1 MHLPRKLL
9 ACLFTQH
16 GMALITLVDLP
27 VPGMASQ
34 FYKLKIGFLLAH
46 QE

>member
-1 MHLPRKLL
+1 MVG
-9 ACLFTQH
+9 LFVYTAWNGTH
-16 GMALITLVDLP
+16 YLGGFTI
-27 VPGMASQ
+27 PGMASQ